1 MRERMLF
8 LSAQIPYT
16 DDLEGE
22 IRTGSILEIL
32 LGKFNVDLLTY
43 GDSKKDLSANDGALL
58 KVHKVEGCNPLR
70 RSMFRPLQK
79 LRNYSYLS
87 NADKDMR
94 GSITELCRSNEYRHV
109 FISHSLLGKCIDIVR
124 QQLPKASI
132 ITDTYRFENKFL
144 SAKKSDKPSIN
155 RPYYKLNAALV
166 RRNKRRLMNKTGVL
180 LATSEWDA
188 LSFKAL
194 SFADARKVHVV
205 PHFIN
210 MNEYAFTEPVMKE
223 NYIVLHWNMNT
234 TQGIKVTQW
243 FYRKVY
249 PLIKEQ
255 VPNIQCHI
263 ICREVH
269 PEVISLTKADESV
282 VIMSSLDQATD
293 SIRRAKVVF
302 APLVEGSGDCI
313 NILESWALSTP
324 VVTSS
329 KVSERLTCEH
339 NRNIMLANNSVDIVA
354 SIVTL
359 LKNPELGAIIAER
372 AHQTLLKH
380 NDINKVKDKILSLV

>member
-8 LSAQIPYT
+8 LSAQIPNI

-22 IRTGSILEIL
+22 VRTASILEIL
-32 LGKFNVDLLTY
+32 RGKFNIDLLTY
-43 GDSKKDLSANDGALL
+43 GDSNKKLSVSDGTAL
-58 KVHKVEGCNPLR
+58 KIHNIDSGFGSR
-70 RSMFRPLQK
+70 RSVLGPLHK
-79 LRNYSYLS
+79 LRSYSYLS

-94 GSITELCRSNEYRHV
+94 GTITQLCRSYEYQHV

-124 QQLPKASI
+124 QLLPKASI
-132 ITDTYRFENKFL
+132 ITDTYRFEGKKLSGKEFGKPGNK
-144 SAKKSDKPSIN
+144 S
-155 RPYYKLNAALV
+155 PYSKLNAALV

-188 LSFKAL
+188 LSFKSL

-210 MNEYAFTEPVMKE
+210 LNEYVYSEPAMKE
-223 NYIVLHWNMNT
+223 NSIILHWNMNT
-234 TQGIKVTQW
+234 LQGLKVTQW
-243 FYRKVY
+243 FYKKVY

-255 VPNIQCHI
+255 VPNIKCNI
-263 ICREVH
+263 ICKEVH
-269 PEVISLTKADESV
+269 PEIINLVKVDESV
-282 VIMSSLDQATD
+282 VINGSSDQAMEY
-293 SIRRAKVVF
+293 IRRAKVVF

-313 NILESWALSTP
+313 NILESWALNTP

-329 KVSERLTCEH
+329 KVSERLACEH
-339 NRNIMLANNSVDIVA
+339 NRNIMLANNSVDIAA

-359 LKNPELGAIIAER
+359 LKNHELGTIIAER
-372 AHQTLLKH
+372 AYQTLLKH
-380 NDINKVKDKILSLV
+380 NEINKVKDKILSLV